1 MFSKHLWVNG
11 DFLDNHY
18 KVEQWVFDT
27 VYILQTNSEG
37 GRCGIDKGNI
47 TIVFPAFIW

>member
-1 MFSKHLWVNG
+1 MLSKHLWVNG

-27 VYILQTNSEG
+27 VYILQIRSVGECY
-37 GRCGIDKGNI
+37 RIDGGNI
-47 TIVFPAFIW
+47 TIVFLAFSW